1 MSIIPLGM
9 SKITEIRVREI
20 ETAITFYLK
29 TGLSQIE
36 TWDKISSN
44 FDISS
49 EEAKKIAG
57 KKLN

>member
-1 MSIIPLGM
+1 MSIILLGM

-36 TWDKISSN
+36 TWDKIASN

-49 EEAKKIAG
+49 GDAKKISE
-57 KKLN
+57 KKLK

>member
-1 MSIIPLGM
+1 MALGM
-9 SKITEIRVREI
+9 SKITEIRIREI

-29 TGLSQIE
+29 TGLSQVE

-49 EEAKKIAG
+49 EDAKKIAE